1 MEKTDTVITVFIA
14 DDHTMIRQGL
24 KKILEEVPGYKVI
37 GECGDGLQIIPQIR
51 KLRPQLIL
59 LDISLPNLRGIEV
72 IKKIRKFDKT
82 IKILVLTM
90 HKNEEYVYEC
100 LTGGAQ
106 GYILKEDADTEL
118 LSAIQQIR
126 SGKIYVSSSFTG
138 DVIKNLL
145 ERNAKIDD
153 YSPFRVL
160 SGREREIL
168 KLTAEGDTNKK
179 IAVKLSISNR
189 TVEHHRANIMKKIGV
204 KNVASLI
211 KYAVK
216 AGLVDLI

>member
-1 MEKTDTVITVFIA
+1 MYKIFIA

-24 KKILEEVPGYKVI
+24 RRILEEVTGYKVI
-37 GECGDGLQIIPQIR
+37 GECGDGLQVM
-51 KLRPQLIL
+51 PQLRRFQPDMIM
-59 LDISLPNLRGIEV
+59 LDISLPNLRGIEL
-72 IKKIRKFDKT
+72 IKKIRKFDKGM
-82 IKILVLTM
+82 KILVLTM

-106 GYILKEDADTEL
+106 GYILKEDADSEL
-118 LSAIQQIR
+118 ISAIGQIQ

-160 SGREREIL
+160 SSREREIL

-216 AGLVDLI
+216 AGLVDLV

>member
-1 MEKTDTVITVFIA
+1 MKRMYKIFIA

-24 KKILEEVPGYKVI
+24 RRILEEVNDLKVV
-37 GECGDGLQIIPQIR
+37 GECGDGLQVMPQLR
-51 KLRPQLIL
+51 KLQPDMIL
-59 LDISLPNLRGIEV
+59 LDISLPNLRGIEL
-72 IKKIRKFDKT
+72 IQKIRKFNKG
-82 IKILVLTM
+82 IMILVLTM

-145 ERNAKIDD
+145 ERNAKTDD

-216 AGLVDLI
+216 AGLVDVI

>member
-1 MEKTDTVITVFIA
+1 MYKIFIA

-24 KKILEEVPGYKVI
+24 RRILEEVTGYKVI
-37 GECGDGLQIIPQIR
+37 GECGDGLQVIPQ
-51 KLRPQLIL
+51 LRRLQPDMIM
-59 LDISLPNLRGIEV
+59 LDISLPNLRGIEL
-72 IKKIRKFDKT
+72 IKKIRKFDKGM
-82 IKILVLTM
+82 KILVLTM

-106 GYILKEDADTEL
+106 GYILKEDADSEL
-118 LSAIQQIR
+118 ISAIGQIQ

-160 SGREREIL
+160 SSREREIL

>member
-1 MEKTDTVITVFIA
+1 MYKIFIA

-24 KKILEEVPGYKVI
+24 RRIIEEVAGYKVI
-37 GECGDGLQIIPQIR
+37 GECGDGLQVM
-51 KLRPQLIL
+51 PQLRRLQPDMIM
-59 LDISLPNLRGIEV
+59 LDISLPNLRGIEL
-72 IKKIRKFDKT
+72 IKKIRKFDKRM
-82 IKILVLTM
+82 KILVLTM

-106 GYILKEDADTEL
+106 GYILKEDADSEL
-118 LSAIQQIR
+118 ISAIGQIQN
-126 SGKIYVSSSFTG
+126 GKIYVSSSFTG

-145 ERNAKIDD
+145 ERNAKIGD

-160 SGREREIL
+160 SSREREIL

>member
-1 MEKTDTVITVFIA
+1 MYKIFIA

-24 KKILEEVPGYKVI
+24 RRILEEVNGLKVV
-37 GECGDGLQIIPQIR
+37 GECGDGLQVM
-51 KLRPQLIL
+51 PQLRSLQPEMIL
-59 LDISLPNLRGIEV
+59 LDISLPNLRGIEL
-72 IKKIRKFDKT
+72 IKKILKFDKGM
-82 IKILVLTM
+82 KILVLTM

-100 LTGGAQ
+100 LTGGAR

-126 SGKIYVSSSFTG
+126 GGKIYVSSSFTG

-153 YSPFRVL
+153 YSPFCVL

-179 IAVKLSISNR
+179 IALKLSISNR

-204 KNVASLI
+204 KNLASLI